1 MLMLRE
7 ILTCLLHE
15 FIRTNHMKFLII
27 KYVWPLKT
35 AVLYGFISGVSN
47 PHPAGYR
54 QPGTAMHAAHHKL
67 INLLKTI
74 WDFFVWVRVAVYLM
88 CGPETPKVWTPWIL
102 MYIFV
107 HKVALSKILCFV
119 LFWPD
124 GLYFLTYLQNLYRKD
139 ILTPNQINIYPF
151 EMNLWFMFINVI
163 L

>member
-54 QPGTAMHAAHHKL
+54 QPGMAMHAAHHKI

-74 WDFFVWVRVAVYLM
+74 WDFFVWLRVAVYLM
-88 CGPETPKVWTPWIL
+88 CGPETPKVWTPWIHPEFNTL
-102 MYIFV
+102 
-107 HKVALSKILCFV
+107 LC
-119 LFWPD
+119 P
-124 GLYFLTYLQNLYRKD
+124 FLTRWFILSDLFAKSLQKGYSHTKSDKYLSFWN
-139 ILTPNQINIYPF
+139 
-151 EMNLWFMFINVI
+151 EFMIHVYKCNSLGF
-163 L
+163 